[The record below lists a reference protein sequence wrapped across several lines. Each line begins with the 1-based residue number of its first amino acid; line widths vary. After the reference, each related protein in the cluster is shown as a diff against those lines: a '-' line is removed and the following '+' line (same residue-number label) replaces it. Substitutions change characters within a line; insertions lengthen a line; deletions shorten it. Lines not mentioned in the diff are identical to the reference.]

1 MEKETINTAE
11 LQIVEIII
19 KQCYK
24 KIETHKLES
33 HLYAMFDSKKHEDS
47 RFIAEELLGCI
58 NEYLYASE
66 EPVINLDFKRG
77 MDELNYWCMRL
88 TKRLGNREGSDSK
101 IATELLSDLIDDIN
115 TCEVRMNSNLS
126 KLGLIA

>member
-1 MEKETINTAE
+1 MGTKVINTAE

-33 HLYAMFDSKKHEDS
+33 HLYSMFDSKTYEDS

-58 NEYLYASE
+58 NEYLYSSE
-66 EPVINLDFKRG
+66 EPVVNLDFKRG
-77 MDELNYWCMRL
+77 MDELSYWSMRL
-88 TKRLGNREGSDSK
+88 TKRLGNREGSDSR
-101 IATELLSDLIDDIN
+101 IAIELLNDLITDIQS
-115 TCEVRMNSNLS
+115 CETRMNTNLTN
-126 KLGLIA
+126 LGLIA